1 MINIMNLS
9 DKPLSTACESALKKG
24 LSFVPTTDTDEFNT
38 IIDFHKFFR
47 SIRLREFFKNE
58 KVGTTTILE
67 STNVESTIPV
77 NSNKFRKKSTFIPPK
92 HRNASVDTY
101 CRMVEQEVKNTLK
114 NKKEYKVYN
123 NLTKEER
130 DALNNLS
137 KDTTLIVKNADK
149 GGAIV
154 IQNRS
159 DYEKEI
165 NRQLIDEKHY
175 KRLSGNPTT
184 VFKNEIHQQLQVWF
198 DNGQLTKKEYEFLK
212 IDHPITPVFY
222 CLPKV
227 HKDPVHPKGRPIVA
241 AIGSL
246 TENISSFVDFFL
258 QPIVNSL
265 PSFTQDST
273 DLLKTLK
280 SVQDP
285 TTVTYMAC
293 LDVES
298 LYTSVPHTGALET
311 LTLFLN
317 QRPPDSK
324 PETHVLIELTE
335 TLLTHNYFMF
345 QDENYLQIK
354 GVSMGSKASPSIAN
368 IYMGLFEQNYVFNA
382 TENIFLPYIKMWK
395 RYIDDICI
403 LWTGD
408 ETTLLKFFEFIN
420 VKNEHLKFTMEY
432 DQHQVNFLDIKIT
445 KENGTFQ
452 TDVYRKP
459 CYRNSLL
466 RSDSFHPTPLKNSL
480 PISQFYRVRR
490 ICSTDESFETQSE
503 TLKSMFVSRGYR
515 QDIVEKAATKVC
527 KKTQEDCL
535 KSAKNKTTS
544 TQPILCVTQ
553 YSPLGKDF
561 EKIIKKHWHVLSS
574 DPTLDKTF
582 QIPPRLVYRRAPN
595 IRDIVVK
602 SDLPP
607 KKSHT
612 FLDDLP
618 DGNRRCGSCAQC
630 HFTEK
635 CSFFYHP
642 STGKQI
648 KIRGK
653 ITCTTTHVIYMLK
666 CPCGKAY
673 VGKTSRALKTR
684 IAEHRSTIR
693 NGDEKSPVALHFKQA
708 HHNVSS
714 LRYLGIEKVQR
725 PRRGGDIDNLLL
737 RRELWW
743 IHYLKTMAPIGLNEE
758 FDIRPFL

>member
-1 MINIMNLS
+1 MERDVRNS
-9 DKPLSTACESALKKG
+9 FKK
-24 LSFVPTTDTDEFNT
+24 
-38 IIDFHKFFR
+38 R
-47 SIRLREFFKNE
+47 
-58 KVGTTTILE
+58 
-67 STNVESTIPV
+67 
-77 NSNKFRKKSTFIPPK
+77 
-92 HRNASVDTY
+92 
-101 CRMVEQEVKNTLK
+101 
-114 NKKEYKVYN
+114 KEYKVYN
-123 NLTKEER
+123 NLTKDER
-130 DALNNLS
+130 EALNTLS
-137 KDTTLIVKNADK
+137 KDTSLIVKNADK

-154 IQNRS
+154 VQNRS

-165 NRQLIDEKHY
+165 HRQLRDEKHY
-175 KRLSGNPTT
+175 RKLSGNPTS
-184 VFKNEIHQQLQVWF
+184 VFKNEIHQQLQNWL
-198 DNGQLTKKEYEFLK
+198 DNDLLTKKEYEFLK
-212 IDHPITPVFY
+212 IEHPITPVFY

-227 HKDPVHPKGRPIVA
+227 HKDPIQPKGRPIVA

-258 QPIVNSL
+258 QPIVKSL

-280 SVQDP
+280 SIQDP
-285 TTVTYMAC
+285 TAVTYMAC

-298 LYTSVPHTGALET
+298 LYTSVPHTGALEA

-345 QDENYLQIK
+345 QDENYLQVK

-368 IYMGLFEQNYVFNA
+368 IYMGLFEQNYVFNS
-382 TENIFLPYIKMWK
+382 TENVFLPYIKMWK

-408 ETTLLKFFEFIN
+408 ETTLLNFFNFLN
-420 VKNEHLKFTMEY
+420 VKNEHLKFTMEH
-432 DQHQVNFLDIKIT
+432 DQHQVNFLDISIT
-445 KENGTFQ
+445 RQNGTFQ

-466 RSDSFHPTPLKNSL
+466 KSDSFHPTPLKNSL
-480 PISQFYRVRR
+480 PISQFYRIRR
-490 ICSTDESFETQSE
+490 ICSTEKSFQEQTE
-503 TLKSMFVSRGYR
+503 TLKNMFTSRGYT
-515 QDIVEKAATKVC
+515 QDIVDKAAEKVSL
-527 KKTQEDCL
+527 KTQDECL
-535 KSAKNKTTS
+535 QTNKKENTV
-544 TQPILCVTQ
+544 QPVLCVTQ
-553 YSPLGKDF
+553 YSPLGNFFLKT
-561 EKIIKKHWHVLSS
+561 IKKHWHLLSS
-574 DPTLDKTF
+574 DPTLDKSF
-582 QIPPRLVYRRAPN
+582 QVPPRLVYRRAPN

-607 KKSHT
+607 KKMHT

-635 CSFFYHP
+635 CNFFYHP
-642 STGKQI
+642 TTGQQVKI
-648 KIRGK
+648 KGK
-653 ITCTTTHVIYMLK
+653 ITCSTTHVIYMLK

-673 VGKTSRALKTR
+673 VGKTTRALKTR

-693 NGDEKSPVALHFKQA
+693 NGDEKSPVAVHFKQA
-708 HHNVSS
+708 KHNVSS
-714 LRYLGIEKVQR
+714 LRYLGIEKVHY

-737 RRELWW
+737 KREVWW
-743 IHYLKTMAPIGLNEE
+743 IDYLKTMAPVGLNED

>member
-298 LYTSVPHTGALET
+298 LYTSVPHTGALEA

-345 QDENYLQIK
+345 QDENYK
-354 GVSMGSKASPSIAN
+354 
-368 IYMGLFEQNYVFNA
+368 
-382 TENIFLPYIKMWK
+382 
-395 RYIDDICI
+395 
-403 LWTGD
+403 
-408 ETTLLKFFEFIN
+408 
-420 VKNEHLKFTMEY
+420 
-432 DQHQVNFLDIKIT
+432 
-445 KENGTFQ
+445 
-452 TDVYRKP
+452 
-459 CYRNSLL
+459 
-466 RSDSFHPTPLKNSL
+466 
-480 PISQFYRVRR
+480 
-490 ICSTDESFETQSE
+490 
-503 TLKSMFVSRGYR
+503 
-515 QDIVEKAATKVC
+515 
-527 KKTQEDCL
+527 
-535 KSAKNKTTS
+535 
-544 TQPILCVTQ
+544 
-553 YSPLGKDF
+553 
-561 EKIIKKHWHVLSS
+561 
-574 DPTLDKTF
+574 
-582 QIPPRLVYRRAPN
+582 
-595 IRDIVVK
+595 
-602 SDLPP
+602 
-607 KKSHT
+607 
-612 FLDDLP
+612 
-618 DGNRRCGSCAQC
+618 
-630 HFTEK
+630 
-635 CSFFYHP
+635 
-642 STGKQI
+642 
-648 KIRGK
+648 
-653 ITCTTTHVIYMLK
+653 
-666 CPCGKAY
+666 
-673 VGKTSRALKTR
+673 SRA
-684 IAEHRSTIR
+684 
-693 NGDEKSPVALHFKQA
+693 
-708 HHNVSS
+708 
-714 LRYLGIEKVQR
+714 
-725 PRRGGDIDNLLL
+725 
-737 RRELWW
+737 
-743 IHYLKTMAPIGLNEE
+743 
-758 FDIRPFL
+758 